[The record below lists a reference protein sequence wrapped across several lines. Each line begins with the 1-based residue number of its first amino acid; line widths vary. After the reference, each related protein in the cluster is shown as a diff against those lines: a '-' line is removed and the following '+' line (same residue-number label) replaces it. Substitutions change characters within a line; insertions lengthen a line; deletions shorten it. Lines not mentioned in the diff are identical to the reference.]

1 MSSPQ
6 PTQRAQEYW
15 ACLALRHCDRL
26 GPKTG
31 KKLVQAY
38 GSVRQAVS
46 MAGHWTRDRLV
57 RPSVTDIFLQEKWR
71 GPAIEEWELV
81 RRRQDGVLL
90 YTDPDYP
97 ESLRQIPD
105 PPLHAYING
114 DRSLLRNPCVAIV
127 GSRTCSSYGQ
137 AMARNI
143 ASGLGQAGVTV
154 VSGFALG
161 IDRQAHSAALQHSG
175 RSIAIL
181 GTGLDMIYPPRNK
194 DLWQKLQHHGLIL
207 TEFAPGNEPDAHNFP
222 RRNRIISGLS
232 MGVIVVEAAQKS
244 GSLITARL
252 ALEHNREVFAV
263 PGQATTPSFAG
274 CLELL
279 RQGAVLVRTAHDVL
293 EELAPQ
299 LTLKHHPSSAIRS
312 SPAHQPDP
320 SAENTSPKLE
330 HLAAEERDLANLLFH
345 DSQVHIDTLTQQLGW
360 ESHKV
365 SQTLL
370 MLELKGVVRQQNGM
384 YYALA

>member
-1 MSSPQ
+1 MPSTQ

-15 ACLALRHCDRL
+15 ACLALRHTDRL

-31 KKLVQAY
+31 KKLIHAY
-38 GSVRQAVS
+38 GSAQEAVS
-46 MAGHWTRDRLV
+46 MAGSWTRDHLV
-57 RPSVTDIFLQEKWR
+57 RPSVADIFLQEKWR
-71 GPAIEEWELV
+71 DPALQEWELV

-105 PPLHAYING
+105 PPLYAYLSG
-114 DRSLLRNPCVAIV
+114 DRSLLRNPGVAIV
-127 GSRTCSSYGQ
+127 GARMCSSYGQ
-137 AMARNI
+137 AMARNL

-154 VSGFALG
+154 VSGFAMG
-161 IDRQAHSAALQHSG
+161 IDRQAHIGALRHPG
-175 RSIAIL
+175 RSIAVL
-181 GTGLDMIYPPRNK
+181 GTGLDMIYPPQNK
-194 DLWQKLQHHGLIL
+194 DLWQQLHHQGLIFS
-207 TEFAPGNEPDAHNFP
+207 EFAPGNEPDAHNFP

-232 MGVIVVEAAQKS
+232 LGVVVVEAAQKS

-279 RQGAVLVRTAHDVL
+279 RQGAVLTRSAQDIL
-293 EELAPQ
+293 QELAPQ
-299 LTLKHHPSSAIRS
+299 LAERQGASQRHHTTQTRPESSA
-312 SPAHQPDP
+312 HQRPPD
-320 SAENTSPKLE
+320 LD
-330 HLAAEERDLANLLFH
+330 HLAAEERDLARLLFH

-360 ESHKV
+360 ESQKV
-365 SQTLL
+365 SQILL

-384 YYALA
+384 YYALV